1 MREGFG
7 MPYIGSS
14 SKSQQEG
21 ILSFL
26 VSDLPPEC
34 TSVTSRNEPSFPAGC
49 NTSLAFINALVRCVL
64 FMVLCCL
71 FSQGYYVLYRALEFA
86 SAFKATGT
94 FSGLIKP
101 LIWYE

>member
-7 MPYIGSS
+7 MPYIGST

-26 VSDLPPEC
+26 VSDLPPER
-34 TSVTSRNEPSFPAGC
+34 TSVTTRNEPAFPAGC
-49 NTSLAFINALVRCVL
+49 NTSLAFIDALVRCVL

-71 FSQGYYVLYRALEFA
+71 FSQGYYVLYRAPEFA
-86 SAFKATGT
+86 SAFKATST
-94 FSGLIKP
+94 FPVLIKL
-101 LIWYE
+101 LI